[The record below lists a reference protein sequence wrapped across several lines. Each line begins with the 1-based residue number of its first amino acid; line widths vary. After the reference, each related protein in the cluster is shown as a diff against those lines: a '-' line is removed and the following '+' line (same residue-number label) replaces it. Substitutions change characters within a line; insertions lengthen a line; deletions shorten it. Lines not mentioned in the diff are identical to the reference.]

1 MSDPTE
7 DTLTIAV
14 EAARDA
20 IDARRASPEPQAA
33 PSASGPLAIL
43 GRMDK
48 GTLTLV
54 AAAIGVLTMEADRWV
69 ASMVRDDDT
78 AISRAVADIAAKS
91 AEEVCRAEV
100 DELRGEVHQAAEKP
114 PTISDISEK
123 AWEDRQRIYALER
136 ILDVGEA
143 RRGRLRDEDP
153 PDR

>member
-1 MSDPTE
+1 MSDDTD

-20 IDARRASPEPQAA
+20 IDAKRGAA
-33 PSASGPLAIL
+33 DKTPPPPSGPWALLAN
-43 GRMDK
+43 MDK

-54 AAAIGVLTMEADRWV
+54 AAALGLLTMEADRWV

-78 AISRAVADIAAKS
+78 AISRAIADIATHA

-100 DELRGEVHQAAEKP
+100 DALRGEVHQAAEKP

-143 RRGRLRDEDP
+143 RRERARDDDPLGR
-153 PDR
+153 

>member
-1 MSDPTE
+1 MGDETE

-20 IDARRASPEPQAA
+20 IDAHRGAPEKPSPP
-33 PSASGPLAIL
+33 PSGPMALLAS
-43 GRMDK
+43 MDK

-78 AISRAVADIAAKS
+78 AISRAISDIAAK
-91 AEEVCRAEV
+91 AADEVCRAEV

-143 RRGRLRDEDP
+143 RRGRLRDEESP
-153 PDR
+153 

>member
-1 MSDPTE
+1 MSDDTD

-20 IDARRASPEPQAA
+20 IDARRAAPEKTP
-33 PSASGPLAIL
+33 PPPSGPWALLAN
-43 GRMDK
+43 MDK

-54 AAAIGVLTMEADRWV
+54 AAALGLLTMEADRWV
-69 ASMVRDDDT
+69 GAMVRDEET
-78 AISRAVADIAAKS
+78 AISRAVTDLATKA

-143 RRGRLRDEDP
+143 RRERARDDDPLGR
-153 PDR
+153 

>member
-1 MSDPTE
+1 MSDDTD

-20 IDARRASPEPQAA
+20 IDAKRGAA
-33 PSASGPLAIL
+33 DKTPPPPSGPWALLAN
-43 GRMDK
+43 MDK

-54 AAAIGVLTMEADRWV
+54 AAALGLLTMEADRWV

-78 AISRAVADIAAKS
+78 AISRAIADVATHA

-100 DELRGEVHQAAEKP
+100 DALRGEVHQAAEKP

-143 RRGRLRDEDP
+143 RRERARDDDPLGR
-153 PDR
+153 

>member
-1 MSDPTE
+1 MSDETE

-20 IDARRASPEPQAA
+20 IDAHRGAPEKPQ
-33 PSASGPLAIL
+33 PPPSGPMALLAS
-43 GRMDK
+43 MDK

-78 AISRAVADIAAKS
+78 AISRAISDIAAKS

-100 DELRGEVHQAAEKP
+100 DALRGEVHQAAEKP

-153 PDR
+153 PQR

>member
-1 MSDPTE
+1 MGDETE

-20 IDARRASPEPQAA
+20 IDAHRGAPEKP
-33 PSASGPLAIL
+33 PPPPSGPMALLAS
-43 GRMDK
+43 MDK

-54 AAAIGVLTMEADRWV
+54 AAAIGVFTMEADRWV

-78 AISRAVADIAAKS
+78 AISRAVADIAAK
-91 AEEVCRAEV
+91 AADEVCRAEV

-153 PDR
+153 PQR